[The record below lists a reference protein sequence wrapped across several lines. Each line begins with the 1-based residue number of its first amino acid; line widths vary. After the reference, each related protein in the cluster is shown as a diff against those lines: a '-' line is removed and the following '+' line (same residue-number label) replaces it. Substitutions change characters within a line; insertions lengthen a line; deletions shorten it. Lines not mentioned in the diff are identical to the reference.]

1 MPKKVRLM
9 LCLVL
14 AVAMAI
20 GAMGMPGAAQVKFET
35 YGPHVDEIIM
45 PIIKDQQ
52 ARRIAFER
60 GESIVWAGLTQPAD
74 IDQVKSLPYADMRMT
89 LGFHMFYVCFNMRK
103 APLSDPAFRQ
113 AFAHIVDRD
122 NIIRTLFKGYM
133 MPMSSFVPQVSSFF
147 KADVPVYAY
156 SLTKAA
162 EVLDAAGYKL
172 DPATGKRID
181 PKTGKPLAEI
191 KFFTPTYEVAP
202 TSAELGKILAE
213 SAQKVGL
220 PIVAEP
226 MDFNTMLDKID
237 ISEFD
242 MYGLAWSLSKNP
254 THLVSFFHSNQDV
267 EAGYNRPGIRNPELD
282 KILEQL
288 DSAPDLKTAKAAADA
303 AQLILARELPYV
315 PLYSRPYIDAF
326 NKTLVTGY
334 VDMKGFGAASY
345 NNQWTLLNI
354 RRVDRTGKPI
364 EGGTIRWALSE
375 EPKPLNYATASSAY
389 AWEVLNKTV
398 DSLMATHPDTLED
411 MPWLAE
417 KWDVGVWTVDQ
428 GERKGQ
434 QGTVITWYIRKG
446 VKWSDGMPFTGED
459 VKFTIDFL
467 KDNQVPR
474 YLPNTENIVKVELVD
489 KYTVKV
495 YFDTV
500 SYWHIYNADL
510 AFLAKHIWSDVK
522 DYKTFEPWNEPHP
535 TIKGYSKLVGTGP
548 FMVKEYRAGEFVRLV
563 KNPNYWRLNPSGN

>member
-20 GAMGMPGAAQVKFET
+20 GAMGVPGAAQVKFEA

-45 PIIKDQQ
+45 PIIRDAQ

-60 GESIVWAGLTQPAD
+60 GESIVWSGLTQPAD
-74 IDQVKSLPYADMRMT
+74 IDKAKSLPYADMRMT
-89 LGFHMFYVCFNMRK
+89 LGFHMFYAAFNMRK
-103 APLSDPAFRQ
+103 APLNDAALRQ
-113 AFAHIVDRD
+113 AFAHTVDRD

-133 MPMSSFVPQVSSFF
+133 MPMSSFVPQVSSFY
-147 KADVPVYAY
+147 KADVPVYAF
-156 SLTKAA
+156 SLAKAA
-162 EVLDAAGYKL
+162 EVLDKAGYKL

-181 PKTGKPLAEI
+181 PKTGKVLADI
-191 KFFTPTYEVAP
+191 KLLTPTYEVAP

-226 MDFNTMLDKID
+226 MDFNTMVDKID
-237 ISEFD
+237 IHEFD
-242 MYGLAWSLSKNP
+242 MYVMAWSLSKTP
-254 THLVSFFHSNQDV
+254 LHLVSFFHSNQDV
-267 EAGYNRPGIRNPELD
+267 DAGYNRPGIRMPELD
-282 KILEQL
+282 KILDQL
-288 DSAPDLKTAKAAADA
+288 DSAPDLKTAKAMADQ
-303 AQLILARELPYV
+303 AQLILAREMPYV

-345 NNQWTLLNI
+345 NNEWTLLNI

-375 EPKPLNYATASSAY
+375 EPKNLNYAVASTAY
-389 AWEVLNKTV
+389 EWEVLNKTA
-398 DSLMATHPDTLED
+398 DSLMISNPDTLED

-417 KWDVGVWTVDQ
+417 KWDVGTWTVDQ
-428 GERKGQ
+428 GANKGK
-434 QGTVITWYIRKG
+434 QGTLITWYIRKG

-467 KDNQVPR
+467 KDNKVPR

-510 AFLAKHIWSDVK
+510 AFLAKHIWSTVK
-522 DYKTFEPWNEPHP
+522 DYKTFEPWKEAHP
-535 TIKGYSKLVGTGP
+535 TIKGYTKLVGTGP
-548 FMVKEYRAGEFVRLV
+548 FMVKEYRPGEYVRLV
-563 KNPNYWRLNPSGN
+563 KNPNYWRLSPTGN